1 MRIAFPLMHR
11 RRHPLAQALSLVL
24 GLIVIGVLMVFGLVV
39 AGVLMVGG
47 AMWLVWRQWKQHVR
61 VAKPTA
67 AGNTPHEPEVLEG
80 EYVVIRH
87 HSRPVTH

>member
-1 MRIAFPLMHR
+1 MRIVLPLMHR

-47 AMWLVWRQWKQHVR
+47 ALWLVWRQWKQHAR
-61 VAKPTA
+61 VANSVSKPR
-67 AGNTPHEPEVLEG
+67 EPEVLEG

-87 HSRPVTH
+87 SRPVAH

>member
-1 MRIAFPLMHR
+1 MRIVLPLMHR

-24 GLIVIGVLMVFGLVV
+24 GLIVIGVLMVFGLVM

-47 AMWLVWRQWKQHVR
+47 AMWLVWRQWKQHAR
-61 VAKPTA
+61 VAKPA
-67 AGNTPHEPEVLEG
+67 ASKARDPEVLEG

-87 HSRPVTH
+87 HSRPVAH

>member
-1 MRIAFPLMHR
+1 MRIVLPLMHR

-24 GLIVIGVLMVFGLVV
+24 GVFVIAVLMVFGLMV

-47 AMWLVWRQWKQHVR
+47 ALWLAWRQWKHSK
-61 VAKPTA
+61 VAGA
-67 AGNTPHEPEVLEG
+67 MRQAHEPEVLEG

-87 HSRPVTH
+87 SRPAAHH